1 MLNLIN
7 LNNLIIKEY
16 NMSSLDY
23 MDIDVS
29 SRLSKFVQARRNF
42 NEVMKQLEYYA
53 EFNINIQHLGRISR
67 ETEVRARR
75 RRGMGMGVGVGMG
88 VGMGMGRAIMKPW
101 ENKELCYATRQ
112 IVDTRYKSEYLHVW
126 PTKPPTFAANQS
138 GITRVNRDNAVI
150 KFVDGSTWKLKK
162 YTPERYKPRNLASM
176 CKEIKLE

>member
-1 MLNLIN
+1 
-7 LNNLIIKEY
+7 
-16 NMSSLDY
+16 MSSLDY

-29 SRLSKFVQARRNF
+29 SRLSKFVQARINF
-42 NEVMKQLEYYA
+42 NEVVKQLEYYA
-53 EFNINIQHLGRISR
+53 EFNINIQHLSRISH
-67 ETEVRARR
+67 ETAVRARR
-75 RRGMGMGVGVGMG
+75 RRGMGRG
-88 VGMGMGRAIMKPW
+88 GMGRVIMKPW

-126 PTKPPTFAANQS
+126 PAKPPTFAANQS

-150 KFVDGSTWKLKK
+150 KFDDGSTWKLKK